1 MIQSALTEPI
11 DETIPPKYDRCKNH
25 DVVISPG
32 GTILIIEDSNTQARI
47 IEESL
52 KELPLQIHCTGS
64 GHEALEWLKVNKAV
78 LLLLDYELPDMKG
91 IEIIDEL
98 ARQGQYLEFLVM
110 TARGSETVA
119 VQMMKR
125 GAVDYLI
132 KDDTFTSLLPT
143 IVERAL
149 KKIKSEQ
156 ILEIAQN
163 ALKQA
168 EKRTRLI
175 IDSAADGFIS
185 MWDDGTILDWNKAA
199 ERIFGWS
206 YKDAIE
212 KNLIDMMMPEKHR
225 EAFKD
230 KLFEL
235 RNEDHSLTQNKLIE
249 ATALNKSGQEFPIE
263 ISASSASE
271 GEPCVLNAFI
281 RDISNRHMLESQL
294 IQSEKLA
301 SLGQLAAGVAH
312 EINNPVGFVKSN
324 VGTLCEYVDIFTQ
337 LLSLYEELSQAIRSG
352 DKSQQDQLFKQIQ
365 TVREEEDLT
374 DILEDVKELLT
385 ESTDGLIRVTEIV
398 QNLKSFARLD
408 EASIKE
414 ANINDGIT
422 ATMKVVWNELKYKS
436 EIVTDLGE
444 IPDIRCSPGQLN
456 QVFMNLLVN
465 AAQAIPERG
474 TISIK
479 TEATDSEIIISI
491 SDTGVGIPEQELSQ
505 IFTPFYTTKPVGQ
518 GTGLGLS
525 IIYGIIQKH
534 NGNISVESEVGT
546 GTKFTIRLPLEGMSA

>member
-1 MIQSALTEPI
+1 MSQNTLTETI
-11 DETIPPKYDRCKNH
+11 DETIPSKYDRCKNH

-32 GTILIIEDSNTQARI
+32 GTILIIEDSYTQARI

-52 KELPLQIHCTGS
+52 KDLPLQIHCAST

-91 IEIIDEL
+91 IEIIDAL
-98 ARQGQYLEFLVM
+98 TQQGQYLEFLVM

-212 KNLIDMMMPEKHR
+212 KNLIDLMMPEKHR
-225 EAFKD
+225 AHFRENLID
-230 KLFEL
+230 L
-235 RNEDHSLTQNKLIE
+235 RNSDHSLTQKKLIE
-249 ATALNKSGQEFPIE
+249 ATALNKTGSEFPIE
-263 ISASSASE
+263 ISASIASA
-271 GEPCVLNAFI
+271 GEPCVLNAFV

-312 EINNPVGFVKSN
+312 EINNPIGFVKSN
-324 VGTLCEYVDIFTQ
+324 VGTLCEYVGIFTR
-337 LLSLYEELSQAIRSG
+337 LLSLYEELSQAIHEN
-352 DKSQQDQLFKQIQ
+352 DKPQQERLFTQIQ
-365 TVREEEDLT
+365 TIRKEEDLA
-374 DILEDVKELLT
+374 DILEDVNELLT
-385 ESTDGLIRVTEIV
+385 ESTEGLVRVTEIV

-408 EASIKE
+408 EASVKE

-422 ATMKVVWNELKYKS
+422 ATLKVVWNELKYKS
-436 EIVTDLGE
+436 EIVTDLGD

-479 TEATDSEIIISI
+479 TEASNSEIIISI
-491 SDTGVGIPEQELSQ
+491 SDTGVGIAEQELSQ

-534 NGNISVESEVGT
+534 NGTISVESEIGIGT
-546 GTKFTIRLPLEGMSA
+546 TFTIRLPLERMRA

>member
-1 MIQSALTEPI
+1 MIQSTVTENI
-11 DETIPPKYDRCKNH
+11 DEAIPPKYDRCKNH

-52 KELPLQIHCTGS
+52 KDLPLQIHCSSTGRD
-64 GHEALEWLKVNKAV
+64 ALEWLKDNKAI

-98 ARQGQYLEFLVM
+98 ARQGQHPEFLVM

-143 IVERAL
+143 IVERSL

-163 ALKQA
+163 ALQQA

-212 KNLIDMMMPEKHR
+212 NNLIDKMMPEKDR
-225 EAFKD
+225 ENFKE
-230 KLFEL
+230 KLMEIKCG
-235 RNEDHSLTQNKLIE
+235 DQSQSQNKLIE
-249 ATALNKSGQEFPIE
+249 ATALNKAGQEFPIE
-263 ISASSASE
+263 ISASIASK

-281 RDISNRHMLESQL
+281 RDISNRQMLESQL

-324 VGTLCEYVDIFTQ
+324 VGTLSEYVEIFTR
-337 LLSLYEELSQAIRSG
+337 LLSLYEELAQAAHSG
-352 DKSQQDQLFKQIQ
+352 DKPKQEQIQNQIQ
-365 TVREEEDLT
+365 TIREEEDLA
-374 DILEDVKELLT
+374 DILEDVNELLS
-385 ESTDGLIRVTEIV
+385 ESTEGLVRVTEIV

-414 ANINDGIT
+414 ANINEGIT
-422 ATMKVVWNELKYKS
+422 ATLKVVWNELKYKS

-474 TISIK
+474 TISIT
-479 TEATDSEIIISI
+479 TEAIDSEIIICI

-534 NGNISVESEVGT
+534 NGNISVESEIGVGT
-546 GTKFTIRLPLEGMSA
+546 TFTIRLPLEGMSV

>member
-1 MIQSALTEPI
+1 MIQSTLTETI
-11 DETIPPKYDRCKNH
+11 DETTSPKYDRCKNH
-25 DVVISPG
+25 DVVINTG
-32 GTILIIEDSNTQARI
+32 GAILIIEDSNAQARI
-47 IEESL
+47 IQESL
-52 KELPLQIHCTGS
+52 KNIPLEIHCTSS
-64 GHEALEWLKVNKAV
+64 GQEALDWLNRNKAV

-91 IEIIDEL
+91 IDVIDEL
-98 ARQGQYLEFLVM
+98 ARQGQHLEFLVM

-143 IVERAL
+143 IVERAIQ
-149 KKIKSEQ
+149 KIKSEQ

-199 ERIFGWS
+199 ERLFGWN

-212 KNLIDMMMPEKHR
+212 KNLIDLMMPEKYRDEFR
-225 EAFKD
+225 ENLLDLK
-230 KLFEL
+230 
-235 RNEDHSLTQNKLIE
+235 NNHTDHSQNKLIE
-249 ATALNKSGQEFPIE
+249 TKALRKDGSEFPIE
-263 ISASSASE
+263 ISASIASD

-281 RDISNRHMLESQL
+281 RDISNRQMLESQL

-324 VGTLCEYVDIFTQ
+324 VGTLNEYVQIFTR
-337 LLSLYEELSQAIRSG
+337 LLSLYEDLSQAI
-352 DKSQQDQLFKQIQ
+352 QQNDQSTRDSLLNQIQ
-365 TVREEEDLT
+365 KIREEEDLD
-374 DILEDVKELLT
+374 DILEDVDELLT
-385 ESTDGLIRVTEIV
+385 ESTDGLVRVTEIV

-408 EASIKE
+408 EASVKE
-414 ANINDGIT
+414 ANINEGIE
-422 ATMKVVWNELKYKS
+422 ATLKVVWNELKYKS
-436 EIVTDLGE
+436 DIVTDLGD

-474 TISIK
+474 TITVK
-479 TEATDSEIIISI
+479 TEATDSEILISI
-491 SDTGVGIPEQELSQ
+491 ADTGVGIPQQELSQ

-534 NGNISVESEVGT
+534 NGQIAVESKVGVGT
-546 GTKFTIRLPLEGMSA
+546 TFTIRLPLEGSHV

>member
-1 MIQSALTEPI
+1 MTQNVITQTVDDTVSPQFDKL
-11 DETIPPKYDRCKNH
+11 KNH
-25 DVVISPG
+25 DAVTSLG

-47 IEESL
+47 IKESL
-52 KELPLQIHCTGS
+52 NDLSLQIECVSTGND
-64 GHEALEWLKVNKAV
+64 ALNWLNENKAK

-91 IEIIDEL
+91 IDVVDEL
-98 ARQGQYLEFLVM
+98 GKRGQHFEFLVM

-132 KDDTFTSLLPT
+132 KDDSFTSLLPT

-149 KKIKSEQ
+149 DKIKSEQ
-156 ILEIAQN
+156 ILEIAQS

-175 IDSAADGFIS
+175 IDSAADGFVS

-199 ERIFGWS
+199 ERLFGWS
-206 YKDAIE
+206 YKEAIE
-212 KNLIDMMMPEKHR
+212 KNLIDLMMSEKQRDLFR
-225 EAFKD
+225 E
-230 KLFEL
+230 KLTEF
-235 RNEDHSLTQNKLIE
+235 RKTAIPHTQNELIE
-249 ATALNKSGQEFPIE
+249 ATALNKAGQEFPIE
-263 ISASSASE
+263 ISVSIASE
-271 GEPCVLNAFI
+271 GEPCVLNAFV

-324 VGTLCEYVDIFTQ
+324 VGTLTEYVEIFTR
-337 LLSLYEELSQAIRSG
+337 LLNVYEELAEATRSE
-352 DKSQQDQLFKQIQ
+352 DKAQQKVLLDKIQ
-365 TVREEEDLT
+365 TIRKEEGLA
-374 DILEDVKELLT
+374 DIQEDVTELLT

-408 EASIKE
+408 EASVKE
-414 ANINDGIT
+414 ANINEGIK
-422 ATMKVVWNELKYKS
+422 ATLKVVWNELKYKS
-436 EIVTDLGE
+436 EINTELGE

-474 TISIK
+474 TITIK
-479 TEATDSEIIISI
+479 TEANSSEIIIRI
-491 SDTGVGIPEQELSQ
+491 SDTGTGIPEDKLSQ

-534 NGNISVESEVGT
+534 NGNIAVESELGVGT
-546 GTKFTIRLPLEGMSA
+546 TFIIRLPLEGMSV

>member
-1 MIQSALTEPI
+1 MNQSTFTETI
-11 DETIPPKYDRCKNH
+11 DEIIPSKYDRCKNH

-32 GTILIIEDSNTQARI
+32 GIILIIEDSHTQTRI
-47 IEESL
+47 IKDSL
-52 KELPLQIHCTGS
+52 IDLPLEIHCVST
-64 GHEALEWLKVNKAV
+64 GHEAIEWLNVNKAV

-91 IEIIDEL
+91 IEIIDTL
-98 ARQGQYLEFLVM
+98 AQQGQNLEFLVM

-132 KDDTFTSLLPT
+132 KDDAFTSLLPT

-206 YKDAIE
+206 YKEAIE
-212 KNLIDMMMPEKHR
+212 QNLIELMMPETHHAHFRKNLL
-225 EAFKD
+225 D
-230 KLFEL
+230 L
-235 RNEDHSLTQNKLIE
+235 RNSDHSLAQNKLIE
-249 ATALNKSGQEFPIE
+249 ATALNKTGAEFPIE
-263 ISASSASE
+263 ISASIASE
-271 GEPCVLNAFI
+271 GEPCILNAFI
-281 RDISNRHMLESQL
+281 RDISNRQMLESQL

-312 EINNPVGFVKSN
+312 EINNPIGFVKSN
-324 VGTLCEYVDIFTQ
+324 VGTLSEYVGIFTR
-337 LLSLYEELSQAIRSG
+337 LLGLYEELSQAIREE
-352 DKSQQDQLFKQIQ
+352 DKPQQERLLTQIQ
-365 TVREEEDLT
+365 TIREEEDLA
-374 DILEDVKELLT
+374 DIFEDVNELLS
-385 ESTDGLIRVTEIV
+385 ESTEGLVRVTEIV
-398 QNLKSFARLD
+398 QNLKSFARVD
-408 EASIKE
+408 EASVKE
-414 ANINDGIT
+414 ANINDGIA
-422 ATMKVVWNELKYKS
+422 ATLKVVWNELKYKS

-444 IPDIRCSPGQLN
+444 IPEIRCSPGQLN

-474 TISIK
+474 TITIK
-479 TEATDSEIIISI
+479 TEATSEEIIIQI
-491 SDTGVGIPEQELSQ
+491 SDTGIGIPEQELSQ

-534 NGNISVESEVGT
+534 NGTISVESKLGIGT
-546 GTKFTIRLPLEGMSA
+546 TFTIRLPLEGMCA